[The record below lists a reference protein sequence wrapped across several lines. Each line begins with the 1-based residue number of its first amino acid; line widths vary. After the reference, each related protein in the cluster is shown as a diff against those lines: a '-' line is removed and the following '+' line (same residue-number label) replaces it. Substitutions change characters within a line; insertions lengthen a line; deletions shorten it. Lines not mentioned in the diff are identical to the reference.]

1 MAEETK
7 DTRENPDLRVT
18 TDEEYAAEKERWR
31 KMRYDANQ
39 VIMEE
44 QYDPRSSIN
53 NNIERIIDA
62 AKYDPEYAGKS
73 KEYNPYGKMDSL
85 SNLKLYTVEDG
96 EDRPEGYKIM
106 KNINLHAPSHSPEY
120 VLSRYGFGSDYFKDT
135 DKEMYDYDV
144 KQHLLDFL
152 KNKKEGYQS
161 GGLVMNYGNYGRSYK

>member
-7 DTRENPDLRVT
+7 DTRENPDLRVVT
-18 TDEEYAAEKERWR
+18 PEEHKARKERSR

-62 AKYDPEYAGKS
+62 AKYDSKYAGES
-73 KEYNPYGKMDSL
+73 PYGKMDSL
-85 SNLKLYTVEDG
+85 SRLKLYTISDG

-106 KNINLHAPSHSPEY
+106 KNMNLHAPYNSPEY

-152 KNKKEGYQS
+152 NERQGQNT
-161 GGLVMNYGNYGRSYK
+161 GGKIKDVYNRRLI

>member
-31 KMRYDANQ
+31 KMKYDWNQ

-62 AKYDPEYAGKS
+62 AKYDSKYAGES
-73 KEYNPYGKMDSL
+73 PYGKMDSL

-161 GGLVMNYGNYGRSYK
+161 GGLVMNYGDYGRRYN

>member
-1 MAEETK
+1 MAKETK
-7 DTRENPDLRVT
+7 DMRKNPDLYKPT
-18 TDEEYAAEKERWR
+18 EEEYEAARERSKKW
-31 KMRYDANQ
+31 KYDANQ

-62 AKYDPEYAGKS
+62 AKYDPKYAS
-73 KEYNPYGKMDSL
+73 SPPLSSKMDTL
-85 SNLKLYTVEDG
+85 SRLKLYTVEDG

-106 KNINLHAPSHSPEY
+106 KNMNLHAPYNSPEY

-152 KNKKEGYQS
+152 NERQGQNT
-161 GGLVMNYGNYGRSYK
+161 GGKIKDVYNRRLI